1 MPGKSDQWSLRRKI
15 PARGFVLSANSIVWI
30 KTLSFPASARKR
42 KKTEKRYWKGKFCWF
57 CKNFF
62 FKKDRKFYTK
72 ISRKRL
78 FMQNVLKLGN
88 KVKVNLRLTSEG
100 IFQRRKP
107 DLSNIDDPTTPSLRY
122 GKNRK
127 RGLCLAKWTFVVY
140 NFVKINIC
148 LQYVAHQS
156 SWE

>member
-15 PARGFVLSANSIVWI
+15 LARGFVLSANSIVWI
-30 KTLSFPASARKR
+30 KTLSFPASARK
-42 KKTEKRYWKGKFCWF
+42 KEENWKTILKRQILLILQE
-57 CKNFF
+57 FF